1 VLVTPR
7 GPDHEGT
14 YFMATPSV
22 QRDERARRRMFAVL
36 KESEER
42 YKREL
47 MHEEERLLLHDR
59 IIRLKKRLAAS

>member
-1 VLVTPR
+1 
-7 GPDHEGT
+7 
-14 YFMATPSV
+14 MATPSV